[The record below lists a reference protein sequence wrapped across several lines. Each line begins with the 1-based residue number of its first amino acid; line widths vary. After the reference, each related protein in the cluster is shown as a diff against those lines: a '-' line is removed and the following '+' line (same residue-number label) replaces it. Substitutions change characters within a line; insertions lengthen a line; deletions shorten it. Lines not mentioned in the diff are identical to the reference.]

1 MVNLL
6 FNFFFRSLSHR
17 EIFQVYLHHLI
28 ANFDYPYSILLL
40 MTIETLKLAVG
51 HATSLEH
58 FCVLDLSG
66 FLLEYFPK

>member
-6 FNFFFRSLSHR
+6 FNLFFRSLSHR
-17 EIFQVYLHHLI
+17 KVFQVYLHHLI
-28 ANFDYPYSILLL
+28 ANFYYPYSILLL

-58 FCVLDLSG
+58 LCVLDLSG